1 MGERAIWVRPLSV
14 HPIPDSPDHGVGAQ
28 RVVDMLST
36 YLSGFDDYT
45 LRIVR
50 ADTERG

>member
-36 YLSGFDDYT
+36 YCPASTTTPWGSCAPT
-45 LRIVR
+45 PS
-50 ADTERG
+50 AA